1 MFKVMFKKILLTV
14 SVVGFMVLMIHLP
27 FVLQPSGSL
36 VSPLSFTP
44 RMALNLWFPKA
55 SATSQ
60 EDDLPEITAQ
70 AAYFV
75 DTENGEVL
83 YQKNSHQKLPIA
95 SLVKIMTAIV
105 ALENT
110 SFDEEITVSPYA
122 AGMEPDR
129 MDLRQGEILAVEELL
144 YGMFLV
150 SGNDASEAL
159 AEGVLGNRDEFIPA
173 MNKKTLQLG
182 MKDTLFINPSG
193 LEEDDKEQYS
203 TAFDVALMSRY
214 AIKQFPSL
222 VEISSTYH
230 RYIPKTSTHQDYD
243 LYSGINL
250 LTTYPG
256 VLGLKTG
263 YTPLAGLTLVTLA
276 RRQGQQILGV
286 LLNSQDR
293 RAEAKLLLDY
303 SFAKLGAGN

>member
-1 MFKVMFKKILLTV
+1 MHLKLWLKVF
-14 SVVGFMVLMIHLP
+14 
-27 FVLQPSGSL
+27 
-36 VSPLSFTP
+36 
-44 RMALNLWFPKA
+44 W
-55 SATSQ
+55 
-60 EDDLPEITAQ
+60 
-70 AAYFV
+70 
-75 DTENGEVL
+75 
-83 YQKNSHQKLPIA
+83 
-95 SLVKIMTAIV
+95 
-105 ALENT
+105 
-110 SFDEEITVSPYA
+110 
-122 AGMEPDR
+122 
-129 MDLRQGEILAVEELL
+129 
-144 YGMFLV
+144 
-150 SGNDASEAL
+150 
-159 AEGVLGNRDEFIPA
+159 DEFIPA